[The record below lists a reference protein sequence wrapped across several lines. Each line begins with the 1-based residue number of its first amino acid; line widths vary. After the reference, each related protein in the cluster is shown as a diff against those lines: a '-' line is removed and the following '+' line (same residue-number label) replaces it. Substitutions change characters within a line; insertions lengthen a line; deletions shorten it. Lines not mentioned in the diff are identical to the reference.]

1 MGRRKEVSFTE
12 LGFQNATWWGA
23 RTGASWLGW
32 LETFWTAMLTTIW
45 CFNFDSPSST
55 TLVME
60 DSWKMYIY
68 IYKYISIFVL
78 IFFWVFPWWTKIGIC
93 ILSYLY
99 IYIHIQQS
107 TVQITGWVDILFL
120 QFFPEQF
127 GRGRVSR
134 WGGNKNNSN
143 FLSKTAK
150 LGGGFKYFWFSP
162 LPGEMIQFD

>member
-1 MGRRKEVSFTE
+1 MRSKNWSFLVRLAWNFLNCHVDNNLMFQFWFSFLHHSGDGRLLKDV
-12 LGFQNATWWGA
+12 
-23 RTGASWLGW
+23 
-32 LETFWTAMLTTIW
+32 
-45 CFNFDSPSST
+45 
-55 TLVME
+55 
-60 DSWKMYIY
+60 YIY
-68 IYKYISIFVL
+68 INTYLYLFWFFLSFSLVNEDRYMYIIIF
-78 IFFWVFPWWTKIGIC
+78 I
-93 ILSYLY
+93 Y